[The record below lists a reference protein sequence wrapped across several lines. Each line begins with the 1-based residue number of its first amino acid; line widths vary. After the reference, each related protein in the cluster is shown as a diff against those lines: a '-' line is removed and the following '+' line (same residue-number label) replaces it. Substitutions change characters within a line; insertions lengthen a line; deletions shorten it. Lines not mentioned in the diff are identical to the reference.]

1 MTSCPRWS
9 AVSRVS
15 LWLAVLVGGMGTP
28 TYAQPAR
35 RATLAWDRASTEP
48 DRIVLTWSGDPATTQ
63 SVTWR
68 TDTTITAAKAQIV
81 IAADGPRMEPDA
93 RTVDAAT
100 ERLDTRTVPG
110 AGEVVHYHS
119 VTFAGLTPDTL
130 YAYRVGDGARWT
142 EWFQFRTASTRR
154 KPFSFLYVGDAQN
167 DILSL
172 WSRVIREGFR
182 RAPDARFIIHAGDL
196 VNDGNADWQWGE
208 WFRAGGFIHA
218 MTASVPAAGNHEYRA
233 RSAQEAQANGSSLS
247 VFWRPQFTLPSNGT
261 SGLEES
267 TYWFDYE
274 GARIIVLDSNRDRAR
289 QVEWLRAVLAN
300 NPQPWTIVTF
310 HHPVFSAARE
320 RDNKELRELWKPVFD
335 EFGVDLVLQG
345 HDHTYARGR
354 MTATGPSVRNVG
366 AGVNTRARGAGTVY
380 VVSVSGGKM
389 YDATPGGWERYQAQL
404 ERKAENTQ
412 LFQVV
417 HVAGDTLRYEARTA
431 TGALYDAFHLI
442 RTGTRNRFVERMPKG
457 APTRTMQSAPPYGR
471 R

>member
-1 MTSCPRWS
+1 MI
-9 AVSRVS
+9 VRV
-15 LWLAVLVGGMGTP
+15 LCVVAALVFP
-28 TYAQPAR
+28 LLSPVDAQRAR
-35 RATLAWDRASTEP
+35 RAPLPWDRPSTEP

-68 TDTTITAAKAQIV
+68 TDTTIRVAKAQIV

-93 RTVDAAT
+93 RTVDAT
-100 ERLDTRTVPG
+100 TQRLDTRSVPD
-110 AGEVVHYHS
+110 AGDVVHYHA
-119 VTFAGLTPDTL
+119 VTFTGLTPDTL
-130 YAYRVGDGARWT
+130 YAYRVGNGERWT
-142 EWFQFRTASTRR
+142 EWFQFRTASTKK

-182 RAPDARFIIHAGDL
+182 TAPDARFIIHAGDL

-218 MTASVPAAGNHEYRA
+218 MTASVPAAGNHEYRPS
-233 RSAQEAQANGSSLS
+233 SAADATANKSSLS
-247 VFWRPQFTLPSNGT
+247 VFWRPQFTLPANGME
-261 SGLEES
+261 GLEES

-274 GARIIVLDSNRDRAR
+274 GARIVVLDSNREREK
-289 QVEWLRAVLAN
+289 QVAWLRSVLSN

-310 HHPVFSAARE
+310 HHPIFSAARE
-320 RDNKELRELWKPVFD
+320 RDNKDLRELWKPVLD

-354 MTATGPSVRNVG
+354 MTATGPSVRNAG
-366 AGVNTRARGAGTVY
+366 AGVNTRAPNAGTVY

-404 ERKAENTQ
+404 DRKAENTQ
-412 LFQVV
+412 LFQVI

-442 RTGTRNRFVERMPKG
+442 RTGARNRFVERMPKNV
-457 APTRTMQSAPPYGR
+457 PTRTMQTPPPYKR
-471 R
+471 P